1 MKENIQQLLTQ
12 FCLFSVH
19 LQPREGPDA
28 LPHPHTLQ
36 GRHSQGGQG
45 PAAQEGRLQVCPQT
59 SESKNM

>member
-45 PAAQEGRLQVCPQT
+45 PATQEGRLQVYP
-59 SESKNM
+59 